1 MNIGIEFEQ
10 KCIAKLR
17 EIGFENVSG
26 TPNTDYGA
34 DIIAYRQNVKYIF
47 QCKYVKVK
55 QGVEAVQ
62 EIMTARYFYS
72 ADKCAVISHSGFTRQ
87 AYNLA
92 KPNLVSLI
100 DERTLF
106 SATNIDTL
114 ADDIFSVANYV
125 TDHDYDIIQEYEKTK
140 KKYGR
145 TPTLPEL
152 DKTLRYKI
160 YKKYGGYVTFLSA
173 IGDKLKRVRPTS
185 EQLKAEYMRIRE
197 LLGKVPTAREIKNH
211 TDMPYNSFH
220 EYPLS
225 KLQKECGDKPNVD
238 RSLTCEDLIIEYL
251 ELEKRL
257 GHKPNGAELDKYG
270 KHPSF
275 TYIRRFGSL
284 RAFYKLPQINADN
297 LIKNAL
303 PKSDTFAIYTLLT
316 TILELKNELLEYNSL
331 CKVEYKD
338 KILLSKYMVENR
350 FGSYKKLLDE
360 YANNEAAKDFVKAIN
375 TAISTFK
382 KEYK

>member
-1 MNIGIEFEQ
+1 
-10 KCIAKLR
+10 
-17 EIGFENVSG
+17 
-26 TPNTDYGA
+26 
-34 DIIAYRQNVKYIF
+34 
-47 QCKYVKVK
+47 
-55 QGVEAVQ
+55 
-62 EIMTARYFYS
+62 
-72 ADKCAVISHSGFTRQ
+72 
-87 AYNLA
+87 
-92 KPNLVSLI
+92 
-100 DERTLF
+100 
-106 SATNIDTL
+106 
-114 ADDIFSVANYV
+114 
-125 TDHDYDIIQEYEKTK
+125 
-140 KKYGR
+140 
-145 TPTLPEL
+145 
-152 DKTLRYKI
+152 
-160 YKKYGGYVTFLSA
+160 
-173 IGDKLKRVRPTS
+173 
-185 EQLKAEYMRIRE
+185 MRIRE

-382 KEYK
+382 EEYK